1 MSDGGTDDTGD
12 AGDDGGERDRAG
24 PLDGVGETRQRA
36 IYVEGLSGG
45 ETTMPVEYG
54 ALRERARE
62 ALPDGVFDGTEG
74 GAGSEDTMVANR
86 RAFDD
91 WRILPKRMRDVAERR
106 LATRALGDRL
116 SAPVGLAPVGIQATY
131 HDDGEMAPARAA
143 AALGLPFCLSTVAS
157 TTIEDVAEAAEDAAS
172 EADIEEPPLWY
183 QLYWPTDRDL
193 AASFV
198 DRAEAAGYSAI
209 VVTVD
214 VPLLG
219 WRERDLRNAQLP
231 FAEGEGLANY
241 LSDDVFL
248 ERVDGDPEENPWSAA
263 LAFFDV
269 FTDASLT
276 WEDLRWLDELT
287 DLPIAVKG
295 IMRPDDARRAVEH
308 GADAVW
314 VSNHGGRQID
324 GELAALD
331 ALPAVADVVPADADV
346 LFDSGVRQGSDTF
359 RALALGADAAFL
371 GRPYLYALALA
382 GEDGVDA
389 VLRNHCAELDLTLGL
404 AGECAVTDVDRD
416 AVRRPGPKV

>member
-1 MSDGGTDDTGD
+1 VSSHTIEEV
-12 AGDDGGERDRAG
+12 AA
-24 PLDGVGETRQRA
+24 A
-36 IYVEGLSGG
+36 
-45 ETTMPVEYG
+45 
-54 ALRERARE
+54 ARE
-62 ALPDGVFDGTEG
+62 AAEEAGTADI
-74 GAGSEDTMVANR
+74 GAG
-86 RAFDD
+86 
-91 WRILPKRMRDVAERR
+91 
-106 LATRALGDRL
+106 
-116 SAPVGLAPVGIQATY
+116 
-131 HDDGEMAPARAA
+131 DG
-143 AALGLPFCLSTVAS
+143 
-157 TTIEDVAEAAEDAAS
+157 
-172 EADIEEPPLWY
+172 PPLWY

-198 DRAEAAGYSAI
+198 ERAEDAGYSAI

-241 LSDDVFL
+241 LSDEVFL

-276 WEDLRWLDELT
+276 WEDLRWLDDLT

-295 IMRPDDARRAVEH
+295 VMRPDDARRAVEH

-331 ALPAVADVVPADADV
+331 ALPAVADAVPADADM

-404 AGECAVTDVDRD
+404 AGEAAVADVDRD
-416 AVRRPGPKV
+416 AVRRPGPQGE